1 MAMVSVAD
9 EIKKKVDIVQVIS
22 SYIPVKKA
30 GRNFKANC
38 PFHKEKSPSFF
49 ISPDRQIW
57 HCFGSCNEGGDVISF
72 VMKMENLTFLEAAQ
86 ELSKRYGLNI
96 SFAQVDDAGLKIKDR
111 FYALNKLAADY
122 YQYILEKT
130 DIGKTAREYLKD
142 RGIKSEIAQ
151 KFQLG
156 YAPDSWESLMK
167 YLLKKKYTASEL
179 DQVGLTVSSSKSA
192 GYDRFRGRLVFPIK
206 DSRGNIIAFSG
217 RVLKEDK
224 DNLGSKYINTPETA
238 IYHKRESLYGIYSA
252 KDAIKKEGCVV
263 LVEGE
268 FDVIAPYQYGIE
280 NVVAVKGSAITSDQL
295 LLLKRYCT
303 RLIFALDA
311 DATGEEAVKRGTD
324 EAEKLDFEIEV
335 MVLDF
340 AKDPDEAVRKDL
352 VKFKHALANRV
363 PVYDFIL
370 SSLLQKYSADDPFG
384 KKQIADEMVSFISK
398 IQNPIVQSHYIKK
411 TAEKLAVS
419 ESSIQRS
426 LYSNKKKYVQPRYVT
441 KQQSMPAKIPREII
455 IQKYILGLL
464 FQKKNGERLYDM
476 IHEFDPEMFTIQS
489 YKTLFCEFVAFRKKH
504 PARSVDEFSK
514 QLQAE
519 LLPVFDELYLF
530 ASYEEESGYDD
541 FTKTVYELQRNMY
554 KRLIQELMA
563 KEVEGKS
570 ASWRREE
577 SRLKEL
583 TISLTEVEKKLS
595 LL

>member
-1 MAMVSVAD
+1 MAMVNVAD

-57 HCFGSCNEGGDVISF
+57 HCFGTCNEGGDVISF
-72 VMKMENLTFLEAAQ
+72 LMKVENLTFLEAAQ

-96 SFAQVDDAGLKIKDR
+96 SFAQVDDAGLKLKDR
-111 FYALNKLAADY
+111 FYSLNRLAADY
-122 YQYILEKT
+122 YQYVLDKT
-130 DIGKTAREYLKD
+130 DTGKTARDYLAE
-142 RGIKSEIAQ
+142 RGIKPEIAQ
-151 KFQLG
+151 TFQIG

-167 YLLKKKYTASEL
+167 YLLKKNYSSQEL
-179 DQVGLTVSSSKSA
+179 EQVGLTVKSSKSA

-224 DNLGSKYINTPETA
+224 DNPGSKYINTPETT
-238 IYHKRESLYGIYSA
+238 IYHKRESLYGIYLA
-252 KDAIKKEGCVV
+252 KDSIKKEGYVV

-268 FDVIAPYQYGIE
+268 FDVIAPFQYGIE

-295 LLLKRYCT
+295 MLLKRYCT
-303 RLIFALDA
+303 RLVFALDA

-352 VKFKHALANRV
+352 VRFKKALTNRI

-370 SSLLQKYSADDPFG
+370 SSLLRKYSVDDPFG
-384 KKQIADEMVSFISK
+384 KKQIADEMGAFIAK

-411 TAEKLAVS
+411 TAETLGVS

-426 LYSNKKKYVQPRYVT
+426 LYSNKKKFTQPRYVT
-441 KQQSMPAKIPREII
+441 KQQAAVVKMPREVI

-464 FQKKNGERLYDM
+464 FQKKEGERLYDM
-476 IHEFDPEMFTIQS
+476 IHEFDPEMFTVPS
-489 YKTLFCEFVAFRKKH
+489 YKALFNEFLSFRKKH
-504 PARSVDEFSK
+504 PARSIDEFSN

-519 LLPVFDELYLF
+519 LVPVFNELYLF
-530 ASYEEESGYDD
+530 ASYEEESGYGD

-554 KRLIQELMA
+554 KRMIQELMM
-563 KEVEGKS
+563 KEEDGDDK
-570 ASWRREE
+570 EE
-577 SRLKEL
+577 PRLKEL
-583 TISLTEVEKKLS
+583 TASLTEVEKKLS

>member
-1 MAMVSVAD
+1 MVNVAD

-57 HCFGSCNEGGDVISF
+57 HCFGTCNEGGDVISF
-72 VMKMENLTFLEAAQ
+72 LMKIENLTFLEAAQ

-96 SFAQVDDAGLKIKDR
+96 SFAQIDDAGLKVKDR
-111 FYALNKLAADY
+111 LYSLNKLAADY
-122 YQYILEKT
+122 YQYVLDKT
-130 DIGKTAREYLKD
+130 DTGKAAREYLSD
-142 RGIKSEIAQ
+142 RGIKPEIAQ
-151 KFQLG
+151 TFQLG

-167 YLLKKKYTASEL
+167 YLLKKNYTAQEL
-179 DQVGLTVSSSKSA
+179 EQVGLTVQSSKSP

-224 DNLGSKYINTPETA
+224 DNPGSKYINTPETA

-252 KDAIKKEGCVV
+252 KDAIKKEGYVV

-268 FDVIAPYQYGIE
+268 FDVIAPFQYGIE

-295 LLLKRYCT
+295 MLLKRYCT
-303 RLIFALDA
+303 RLVFALDA

-352 VKFKHALANRV
+352 VKFKKALSNRI

-370 SSLLQKYSADDPFG
+370 SSLQRKYSVDDPFG
-384 KKQIADEMVSFISK
+384 KKQIADEMGSFISK

-411 TAEKLAVS
+411 TAEMLGVS

-426 LYSNKKKYVQPRYVT
+426 LYSNKKKFAQPRYVT
-441 KQQSMPAKIPREII
+441 KQQATVAQTPRDII

-464 FQKKNGERLYDM
+464 FQKKEGERLYDM
-476 IHEFDPEMFTIQS
+476 IHNFDPEIFTVPA
-489 YKTLFCEFVAFRKKH
+489 YKALFNEFISFRKKH
-504 PARSVDEFSK
+504 PARSVDEFSE

-519 LLPVFDELYLF
+519 LLPVFNELYLF
-530 ASYEEESGYDD
+530 ASYEEESGYGD

-554 KRLIQELMA
+554 KRMIQELMVRQ
-563 KEVEGKS
+563 EDGNES
-570 ASWRREE
+570 EE

-583 TISLTEVEKKLS
+583 TTSLTEVEKKLS